1 MRKFCD
7 LVRFDYKDLVFGCD
21 LVWILKFRIRL
32 SFKLEFYR
40 SGKRN
45 RRMHKIPLLTASDK
59 VFLRIRKSEILFLNP
74 ITERER
80 QGFFSNWKSGEL
92 FFETQCFLISSI
104 VIESFVY

>member
-59 VFLRIRKSEILFLNP
+59 VFHRICKSEILFLNP
-74 ITERER
+74 ISQRER
-80 QGFFSNWKSGEL
+80 QGFFSNWKSDEL
-92 FFETQCFLISSI
+92 FLRHNAF
-104 VIESFVY
+104 